1 MATQDKFIM
10 EKVQN
15 KLDGHERTTVGWQ
28 TTIVVFHQT
37 PLDQSSTINFDTHK
51 KLGREKRLK
60 NYHQKHKIVQEIAI

>member
-28 TTIVVFHQT
+28 TTIVDFHQT

-51 KLGREKRLK
+51 KLEERRDSKITTK
-60 NYHQKHKIVQEIAI
+60 NIK

>member
-51 KLGREKRLK
+51 KLEERRDSKITTK
-60 NYHQKHKIVQEIAI
+60 NIK